1 MYDSIVPEDVQEV
14 SCPQCGG
21 RGWVVVEDGQAGTAV
36 RCECRQ
42 RERVPRLLD
51 ECGVPSRYR
60 ECRIRTF
67 LTRNRDP
74 LVSAKAI
81 ATRYVD
87 EFLSADGGFS
97 KSGLLFHGR
106 PGTGKTHLAAAV
118 LQELIERYSVWG
130 RFVDFTTLVH
140 DIQAS
145 FDPQT
150 SETKHEIL
158 EPVMRCEL
166 LVLDELGAQKP
177 TAWVSDL
184 LYLILNTRYS
194 RRLPT
199 IFTTNYPLEAP
210 ERRPGSGRGLDR
222 VADVAALETLSSRIP
237 FQLLSRLH
245 EMAQIVE
252 LQADDY
258 RREVSAHSVNSRFS

>member
-1 MYDSIVPEDVQEV
+1 VPDEVQELG
-14 SCPQCGG
+14 CPRCAG
-21 RGWVVVEDGQAGTAV
+21 RGWVVRDDGRAGTAE
-36 RCECRQ
+36 RCDCR
-42 RERVPRLLD
+42 RAERAPRLLAD
-51 ECGVPSRYR
+51 SGVPPRYLD
-60 ECRIRTF
+60 CRLRTF
-67 LTRNRDP
+67 LTRNREP
-74 LVSAKAI
+74 LVQAKAI

-87 EFLSADGGFS
+87 EFLTADGSFS
-97 KSGLLFHGR
+97 RSGLLLQGR

-118 LQELIERYSVWG
+118 LLELIERYSVWG

-150 SETKHEIL
+150 SETKHGLL

-184 LYLILNTRYS
+184 LYLILNTRYA

-199 IFTTNYPLEAP
+199 IFTTNYPIEAGP
-210 ERRPGSGRGLDR
+210 RRAGLDR
-222 VADVAALETLSSRIP
+222 VPEPVSETLASRIP
-237 FQLLSRLH
+237 FQLVSRLH
-245 EMAQIVE
+245 EMALVVE
-252 LQADDY
+252 VQADDY
-258 RREVSAHSVNSRFS
+258 RREVSGHAVRSRFS